1 LNGWSNWEIHGG
13 VNDYLE
19 IKNAGTNPNK
29 YVNLDNLSVGAQTTL
44 GESSFYSN
52 TTKPAIYTTCGSSA
66 NVIFSGQYGGTPIF
80 VFNRHGNVL
89 MGAKTAQ
96 GQVSISGTMNS
107 TPVMTIIEGANTT
120 DILQLKDTSNNVG
133 WVVDTD
139 FNQGIGTSSPSAKLH
154 VVGDITGHA
163 ISGASFHGDHFVSS
177 PYDIGNTNGTVTI
190 DFDNGSTQLATLNG
204 NVTAFAASNPAA
216 GESVTVQFKTTAA
229 RTISPGSTLAFIGDH
244 PTGLSANMT
253 GVLSLM
259 SFDGST
265 VMAGFAT
272 QTGVG

>member
-1 LNGWSNWEIHGG
+1 MFFNSDSDLF
-13 VNDYLE
+13 LQ
-19 IKNAGTNPNK
+19 A
-29 YVNLDNLSVGAQTTL
+29 
-44 GESSFYSN
+44 
-52 TTKPAIYTTCGSSA
+52 
-66 NVIFSGQYGGTPIF
+66 GGTTHF
-80 VFNRHGNVL
+80 ALESDGNV
-89 MGAKTAQ
+89 
-96 GQVSISGTMNS
+96 
-107 TPVMTIIEGANTT
+107 
-120 DILQLKDTSNNVG
+120 
-133 WVVDTD
+133 
-139 FNQGIGTSSPSAKLH
+139 GIGTSSPSAKLH
-154 VVGDITGHA
+154 VVGA
-163 ISGASFHGDHFVSS
+163 ISGQAISGTSFHGDHFVSN

-190 DFDNGSTQLATLNG
+190 DFNNGSTQLATLNG

-216 GESVTVQFKTTAA
+216 GESVAVQFKTTAA